1 MRGDQGVGADLVALE
16 GLAEA
21 HHVVEVGQQHLAQ
34 TDSASAVVPVGRPGV
49 RQDLRPGEPQQI
61 VQLLGGESK
70 AAAVDRYGIEEL
82 LPRGGRQAVMQGA
95 AAVRVD
101 VDAVALQPVGTSFAA
116 LIDGDR
122 YSGAAQ
128 TLCQAKT
135 ADTAAN
141 DHDVNLLRSSSCLE
155 SYSGMSLYQVNT

>member
-1 MRGDQGVGADLVALE
+1 MF
-16 GLAEA
+16 
-21 HHVVEVGQQHLAQ
+21 
-34 TDSASAVVPVGRPGV
+34 
-49 RQDLRPGEPQQI
+49 
-61 VQLLGGESK
+61 GGEAK
-70 AAAVDRYGIEEL
+70 AATVDRDGIEEL

-135 ADTAAN
+135 ADAAAN
-141 DHDVNLLRSSSCLE
+141 DHDVESSE
-155 SYSGMSLYQVNT
+155 E